1 MGGTVDFESIEGE
14 DSFFYID
21 SPILNTKPV
30 SEGEQAAS
38 HSISASVRT
47 SNKKMIL
54 LPRLTSTA
62 IQY

>member
-1 MGGTVDFESIEGE
+1 MGGIVDFESIEGE
-14 DSFFYID
+14 GSFFYID
-21 SPILNTKPV
+21 VPILDTKPV
-30 SEGEQAAS
+30 SEGEQAVS

-54 LPRLTSTA
+54 LLRLISIA

>member
-21 SPILNTKPV
+21 GLILNTKPV

-54 LPRLTSTA
+54 LPRLTSKA

>member
-1 MGGTVDFESIEGE
+1 MGRTIDFENIEGE

-21 SPILNTKPV
+21 VPILDTKLV
-30 SEGEQAAS
+30 SEGEQAVS

-54 LPRLTSTA
+54 LPRLTFIA

>member
-1 MGGTVDFESIEGE
+1 MGGTLDFESIEGE

-21 SPILNTKPV
+21 GPILNTKPV

>member
-1 MGGTVDFESIEGE
+1 MGGTLDFESIERE

-21 SPILNTKPV
+21 GPILNTKPV

-54 LPRLTSTA
+54 LPRLTSKA

>member
-1 MGGTVDFESIEGE
+1 MGKTVDFESIEGE
-14 DSFFYID
+14 GSFFYID
-21 SPILNTKPV
+21 VPILDTKPV

-38 HSISASVRT
+38 HFIYTSVIT
-47 SNKKMIL
+47 SNKKIIL